1 MVSRQWLDDVMSIM
15 RRRGLP
21 ADYTARMIEEL
32 HDHAAE
38 LEAHDPGTPAAARLG
53 TAEAVAEA
61 AVDEYRAGRF
71 AGRHPILAFVVAP
84 LFAIDLAF
92 CLYINAGVE
101 LVEGIGGMESAFAVG
116 LSHVLTRLCG
126 FVVPVGVLA
135 LVWRVY
141 RRSGRPRAWFAA
153 SGAVVAVLAG
163 LFFAQFTPP
172 SPDVEAE
179 LITEFR
185 FARSWVQLLQFA
197 AVAGL
202 AAWLARAHAGA
213 RPASPV
219 AAC

>member
-21 ADYTARMIEEL
+21 ADYAARMIEEL

-38 LEAHDPGTPAAARLG
+38 LAEHDPGTPAEARLG
-53 TAEAVAEA
+53 TAEAVAAA

-71 AGRHPILAFVVAP
+71 AGRHPILMFLVAP
-84 LFAIDLAF
+84 LFAVDLAF
-92 CLYINAGVE
+92 GLYITAGAE
-101 LVEGIGGMESAFAVG
+101 LVERLGGMESAFAIG
-116 LSHVLTRLCG
+116 LSHVLTWLCG
-126 FVVPVGVLA
+126 FAVPVGVLA
-135 LVWRVY
+135 LLWRAY
-141 RRSGRPRAWFAA
+141 RRSGRPRVWFAA
-153 SGAVVAVLAG
+153 TGAIVAVLAG

-172 SPDVEAE
+172 STTAEADFVA
-179 LITEFR
+179 EFR

-202 AAWLARAHAGA
+202 AAWLARPN
-213 RPASPV
+213 RPAL